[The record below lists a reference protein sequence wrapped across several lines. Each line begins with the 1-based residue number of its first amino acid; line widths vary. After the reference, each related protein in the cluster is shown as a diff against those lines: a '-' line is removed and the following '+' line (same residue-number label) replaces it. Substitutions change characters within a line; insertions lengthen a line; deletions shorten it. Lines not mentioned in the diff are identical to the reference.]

1 MLMDNISRITLVNSQ
16 ANWKISS
23 ISSHAIRFPI
33 SLRRTL
39 VNSIL
44 SKHHGITSF
53 ILYAGSNTVSGRRNP
68 LPFSS
73 SELDV
78 TGSYMA
84 TKHAIGTIARHQ
96 DKVHV

>member
-68 LPFSS
+68 LATFQLVGTRCNRQLHGNQARDKDSS
-73 SELDV
+73 Q
-78 TGSYMA
+78 A
-84 TKHAIGTIARHQ
+84 PR
-96 DKVHV
+96 